1 MWLNELIWREFYRHL
16 MTYHPDLCKHRPFIR
31 WTEQVQWQSNEKL
44 LKAWQHGL
52 TGFPIV
58 DAAMR
63 QLNETGWMHN
73 RLRMITASFLVKDLL
88 IDWRTGERYFI
99 SQLIDGDL
107 AANNGG
113 WQWAAS
119 TGTDAAPYFRIFN
132 PTTQGQRFDVD
143 GEFIRRW
150 LPELKDVPAKAIH
163 EPWAWAD
170 KQRVT
175 LNYPRPLSTINRR
188 VSPRWRR
195 TKPPEKFE
203 RMMMK
208 NSELER
214 LINEK
219 LNTASFSDYG
229 PNGLQVEGRETVQKI
244 ITGVTASQALL
255 DEAVRQEADAVIV
268 HHGYFWK
275 NESPIIRGM
284 KRNRLK
290 TLLANDINLYGY
302 HLPLDAHPELGNNVQ
317 LAQLLGIT
325 VMGEIEPLVPWGELS
340 MPVPGLELASWIEAR
355 LGRRPLWCGDTGPDT
370 VKRVA
375 WCTGGGQGFI
385 DSAARFGVD
394 AFITG
399 EVSEQTIHSA
409 REQGLHFYAAGHHA
423 TERGGIRALSEWL
436 TENTDLDVTFID
448 IPNPA

>member
-1 MWLNELIWREFYRHL
+1 
-16 MTYHPDLCKHRPFIR
+16 
-31 WTEQVQWQSNEKL
+31 
-44 LKAWQHGL
+44 
-52 TGFPIV
+52 
-58 DAAMR
+58 
-63 QLNETGWMHN
+63 
-73 RLRMITASFLVKDLL
+73 
-88 IDWRTGERYFI
+88 
-99 SQLIDGDL
+99 
-107 AANNGG
+107 
-113 WQWAAS
+113 
-119 TGTDAAPYFRIFN
+119 
-132 PTTQGQRFDVD
+132 
-143 GEFIRRW
+143 
-150 LPELKDVPAKAIH
+150 
-163 EPWAWAD
+163 
-170 KQRVT
+170 
-175 LNYPRPLSTINRR
+175 
-188 VSPRWRR
+188 
-195 TKPPEKFE
+195 
-203 RMMMK
+203 MMK

-340 MPVPGLELASWIEAR
+340 MPVPGLELASWIE
-355 LGRRPLWCGDTGPDT
+355 
-370 VKRVA
+370 
-375 WCTGGGQGFI
+375 
-385 DSAARFGVD
+385 
-394 AFITG
+394 
-399 EVSEQTIHSA
+399 QTIHSA

>member
-1 MWLNELIWREFYRHL
+1 MLYLVLSKKGYYCGMSMKAAELHRRYLKGTGPVIQCWDKTDVIRCIKMSGYRILDDSISIGRIIWWPLKVVIADLQETRQQLSEDKAALDQQRTELSSSQKKLQQQIDEANALIREYEN
-16 MTYHPDLCKHRPFIR
+16 
-31 WTEQVQWQSNEKL
+31 TE
-44 LKAWQHGL
+44 AGH
-52 TGFPIV
+52 
-58 DAAMR
+58 
-63 QLNETGWMHN
+63 
-73 RLRMITASFLVKDLL
+73 
-88 IDWRTGERYFI
+88 
-99 SQLIDGDL
+99 
-107 AANNGG
+107 
-113 WQWAAS
+113 
-119 TGTDAAPYFRIFN
+119 
-132 PTTQGQRFDVD
+132 
-143 GEFIRRW
+143 
-150 LPELKDVPAKAIH
+150 
-163 EPWAWAD
+163 
-170 KQRVT
+170 
-175 LNYPRPLSTINRR
+175 
-188 VSPRWRR
+188 
-195 TKPPEKFE
+195 
-203 RMMMK
+203 
-208 NSELER
+208 
-214 LINEK
+214 
-219 LNTASFSDYG
+219 
-229 PNGLQVEGRETVQKI
+229 
-244 ITGVTASQALL
+244 QALL